1 MPRLRRISGPTKM
14 SKRKFKLIA
23 KEVIQHEIIAL
34 KKLKHSIG
42 TSFEQVVRT
51 IINCKNGKII
61 ISGVGK
67 SGIVGKKWAAT
78 LSSTGTPSFFLDA
91 SNASHGD
98 MGQIT
103 SNDVV
108 ILISLSGQ
116 SNELKNIVQYTSRN
130 KNIKLIGITSKKD
143 SLLYKNADV
152 KFIIPS
158 VKEAGP
164 GNIVPTSSTTI
175 QMALGDAIAISC
187 MQFRNFD
194 KLDFKKFHPSGSLS
208 VKLKTVNDLMLT
220 GKKIP
225 FVSENTLMKIALKI
239 LSNKKLGVLIIKNK
253 KNITSGIL
261 TDGDLKRFPQK
272 LGNLHNLKIKKVMK
286 KNPISV
292 DKDMLAAQA
301 LSIMNGKKITSLCV
315 HAGNR
320 KNKTI
325 GIVHI
330 HNILKANI
338 S

>member
-1 MPRLRRISGPTKM
+1 MREK
-14 SKRKFKLIA
+14 KFKLIA
-23 KEVIQHEIIAL
+23 KEVVEHEIIAL
-34 KKLKHSIG
+34 KKLKLSIG
-42 TSFEQVVRT
+42 KSFEQVIKT

-67 SGIVGKKWAAT
+67 SGIIGKKWAAT
-78 LSSTGTPSFFLDA
+78 LSSTGTSSFFLDA

-103 SNDVV
+103 SNDIV

-116 SNELKNIVQYTSRN
+116 SDELKNIIQYTSRN

-164 GNIVPTSSTTI
+164 GNIVPTSSTTVQI
-175 QMALGDAIAISC
+175 ALGDAIAIAC
-187 MQFRNFD
+187 MKYKNFD

-208 VKLKTVNDLMLT
+208 IKLKTVNDLMLT

-225 FVSENTLMKIALKI
+225 FVSENTVMKVALKI
-239 LSNKKLGVLIIKNK
+239 LTKKKLGVLIVKNNR
-253 KNITSGIL
+253 NITSGIL
-261 TDGDLKRFPQK
+261 TDGDLKRLSEK
-272 LGNLHNLKIKKVMK
+272 LQNLNNLKIKKVMK

-301 LSIMNGKKITSLCV
+301 LSIMNVKKITSLCV
-315 HAGNR
+315 HSGNKR
-320 KNKTI
+320 NKTI
-325 GIVHI
+325 GFIHI
-330 HNILKANI
+330 HNILNANI
-338 S
+338 N

>member
-1 MPRLRRISGPTKM
+1 MKKNIIK
-14 SKRKFKLIA
+14 IA
-23 KEVIQHEIIAL
+23 KEVVKIETASL
-34 KKLKHSIG
+34 KKLEANIG
-42 TSFEQVVRT
+42 KSFEQIIKT

-67 SGIVGKKWAAT
+67 SGIIGKKWSAT

-103 SNDVV
+103 SNDIL

-116 SNELKNIVQYTSRN
+116 SEELKNIIQYTSRN

-143 SLLYKNADV
+143 SLLYKNSDL
-152 KFIIPS
+152 KFLLPS

-164 GNIVPTSSTTI
+164 GNIVPTSSTTV
-175 QMALGDAIAISC
+175 QVALGDAIAITC
-187 MQFRNFD
+187 MVYKKFG

-208 VKLKTVNDLMLT
+208 IKLKTVEDLMLS

-225 FVSENTLMKIALKI
+225 FVNENVSMKDALVSI
-239 LSNKKLGVLIIKNK
+239 TK
-253 KNITSGIL
+253 KNLGTLVIRNNRNYTTGIL
-261 TDGDLKRFPQK
+261 TDGDLKRINNIK
-272 LGNLHNLKIKKVMK
+272 LSFKDLKLKKVMK
-286 KNPISV
+286 KRPISV

-301 LSIMNGKKITSLCV
+301 LSIMNNKKITSLCV
-315 HAGNR
+315 HKNNK

-325 GIVHI
+325 GFIHI
-330 HNILKANI
+330 HNILNANI
-338 S
+338 T